1 MDPFTKVTGL
11 VAPLDRVN
19 VNTDEITPARFLKT
33 IRSTGFDF
41 TLFANWRYLDP
52 GAKMPNPDFV
62 LNQPRYKG
70 ATILL
75 AEDNFGCGSSREHAP
90 WAIRDYGFRCLIAP
104 SFADIFYNNCFNNS
118 ILPITLEHPVI
129 RELFAEVEANEG
141 YTLQVDLA
149 APTVTTPAAKW
160 CQERAQA
167 LLDTP
172 GYPKKVMCPTCH
184 QVGPPALRAAGS
196 AVFLN
201 SCSSSPAGFECHS
214 SALGS
219 HMMVLKRRGYLYKE
233 SSGWVNAVVAIDDS
247 VHIKLQLG

>member
-52 GAKMPNPDFV
+52 GAKMSNPDFV

-104 SFADIFYNNCFNNS
+104 SFADIFYNNCFNNG
-118 ILPITLEHPVI
+118 ILPITLEHSIV
-129 RELFAEVEANEG
+129 RELFAEAEANEG

-149 APTVTTPAAKW
+149 AQTVTTPAGRVLRFEIDQFRKN
-160 CQERAQA
+160 A
-167 LLDTP
+167 LLQGLDNIGWTLS
-172 GYPKKVMCPTCH
+172 H
-184 QVGPPALRAAGS
+184 RDEIAAYES
-196 AVFLN
+196 
-201 SCSSSPAGFECHS
+201 
-214 SALGS
+214 
-219 HMMVLKRRGYLYKE
+219 RRKQEAPWLF
-233 SSGWVNAVVAIDDS
+233 S
-247 VHIKLQLG
+247 